1 MSTAVEQS
9 DSQAE
14 GCTEDQGTLT
24 GYVAEFP
31 NPTALKKAAA
41 KTRDA
46 GFKSFDCYVPFPVHG
61 IDEAIGIKPTRLP
74 YIVAACAAMGTIVAV
89 FLQWFTNAYDYQ
101 YIISGKPFFSIPA
114 SVPITFELTILFS
127 AFGALLGMFALNNL
141 PQFYNRLFLLDP
153 FLKATSNG
161 FFLGIDSKDP
171 KFHEKGTKDFLVSLG
186 TADVISCI
194 EPKTNTNLPKILF
207 PIAACLMIS
216 SLVPLVIIA
225 KMRVVPTN
233 VPRFELIHDMDF
245 QPKLKTQRFS
255 RMFADGRGMR
265 APIAGT
271 LARGDLQLDTALHE
285 GLIQSEADQVDRNL
299 LMPNAKNPDGTTVS
313 LDKFPWV
320 SEIPIP
326 VNAKLMARGKERYN
340 IYCAVCHGL
349 SGKGDG
355 FITQRA
361 MKLQAA
367 NPGVGTWIL
376 PVALYSETVLKQKV
390 GQLFSNI
397 THGVRK
403 MPSYSSQIPVEDRWA
418 IVLYLRA
425 LQESG
430 SQNIDEVPDEVRK
443 QLTAE
448 AKD

>member
-1 MSTAVEQS
+1 
-9 DSQAE
+9 
-14 GCTEDQGTLT
+14 
-24 GYVAEFP
+24 
-31 NPTALKKAAA
+31 
-41 KTRDA
+41 
-46 GFKSFDCYVPFPVHG
+46 
-61 IDEAIGIKPTRLP
+61 
-74 YIVAACAAMGTIVAV
+74 
-89 FLQWFTNAYDYQ
+89 
-101 YIISGKPFFSIPA
+101 
-114 SVPITFELTILFS
+114 
-127 AFGALLGMFALNNL
+127 
-141 PQFYNRLFLLDP
+141 
-153 FLKATSNG
+153 
-161 FFLGIDSKDP
+161 
-171 KFHEKGTKDFLVSLG
+171 
-186 TADVISCI
+186 
-194 EPKTNTNLPKILF
+194 
-207 PIAACLMIS
+207 
-216 SLVPLVIIA
+216 
-225 KMRVVPTN
+225 
-233 VPRFELIHDMDF
+233 
-245 QPKLKTQRFS
+245 
-255 RMFADGRGMR
+255 
-265 APIAGT
+265 
-271 LARGDLQLDTALHE
+271 
-285 GLIQSEADQVDRNL
+285 
-299 LMPNAKNPDGTTVS
+299 MPNAKNPDGTTVS